1 MKDRLMERNKNP
13 PPFSLE
19 GPGREVPQLRDMA
32 LGVAMVVCLLFKGR
46 SFPFFLFF
54 FFPYC
59 NAEKCKDF
67 VPGSRGCPWQG
78 SEQGMCGLIGSLWN
92 RCSFSLLVYFKK
104 AKMIAL
110 SNLDSYCPA
119 VSRVR

>member
-1 MKDRLMERNKNP
+1 MERNKNP

-54 FFPYC
+54 FFFLTVTLKNVKILFLEVEVAPG
-59 NAEKCKDF
+59 KDQSKEC
-67 VPGSRGCPWQG
+67 V
-78 SEQGMCGLIGSLWN
+78 
-92 RCSFSLLVYFKK
+92 
-104 AKMIAL
+104 
-110 SNLDSYCPA
+110 D
-119 VSRVR
+119 